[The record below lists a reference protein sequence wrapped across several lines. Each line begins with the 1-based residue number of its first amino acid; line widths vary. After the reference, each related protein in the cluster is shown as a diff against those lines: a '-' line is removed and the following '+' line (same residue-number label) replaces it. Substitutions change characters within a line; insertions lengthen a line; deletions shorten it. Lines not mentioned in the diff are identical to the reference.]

1 MPSWLWGLEAVDKKF
16 SLSCEE
22 VFARQRVVLK
32 ISTGQSSRVLQG
44 SVKLF
49 PSFERLRDLS
59 VLKDYWDLLSNS
71 YVTCSVMPQ
80 HALCRDNLWD
90 IIPLSEETSG
100 TEAEL
105 CCALWPVSCRWQSQM
120 NLMHLHIHLPHQKE
134 SKCSAL
140 IRLGVFVDVGRH
152 QTNGHLHSHLRFMP
166 QHRSGHWTSQS
177 DIQPECEEICLVM

>member
-1 MPSWLWGLEAVDKKF
+1 MLHFEVSLLFNIRLKLAPSNLQQKSLVAEPLQKLKIEMPSWLWGLEAVDKKF

-80 HALCRDNLWD
+80 HALCRDNL
-90 IIPLSEETSG
+90 
-100 TEAEL
+100 
-105 CCALWPVSCRWQSQM
+105 
-120 NLMHLHIHLPHQKE
+120 
-134 SKCSAL
+134 
-140 IRLGVFVDVGRH
+140 
-152 QTNGHLHSHLRFMP
+152 
-166 QHRSGHWTSQS
+166 
-177 DIQPECEEICLVM
+177 